1 MPETKLTGEDISF
14 ILNDGEEQ
22 MTEQNNKPVKMRSS
36 NIELY
41 RIFVM
46 LLIILHHYLVNSDL
60 FLTAMGDPDS
70 GASWIA
76 FVIGAYGKMGIN
88 CFVLITGYYMC
99 RKKISLRKYLLLLFE
114 VWFYSILLMII
125 DQIFGLETINLD
137 AVVYYMFLTQA
148 RSIQFVASF
157 LLFYPLIPFLNILIR
172 NLDFARHTILIS
184 LLLFIFTIRAN
195 IPDYVV
201 SLNYVFWFCVI
212 YLIGAYLNIYND
224 RFASF
229 TGDWRKMLAVVLA
242 LFVVS
247 VFAVKQGMM
256 LTAVSKEDLV
266 MFNMM
271 DSNKVIPVLL
281 AVVLFLFFK
290 SIRVPDSRFINLLGK
305 ATFGILILHTS
316 FGSLI
321 WNTLRPDQWYGS
333 AFIILHALA
342 CALGVFA
349 ACAVVDIIRI
359 YLFEKP
365 LFRLIGEKVDHIEQ
379 LAVDYCRKKLT
390 DKQS

>member
-1 MPETKLTGEDISF
+1 
-14 ILNDGEEQ
+14 

-195 IPDYVV
+195 IPNYVV

-212 YLIGAYLNIYND
+212 YLIGAYLRD
-224 RFASF
+224 
-229 TGDWRKMLAVVLA
+229 M
-242 LFVVS
+242 
-247 VFAVKQGMM
+247 
-256 LTAVSKEDLV
+256 
-266 MFNMM
+266 
-271 DSNKVIPVLL
+271 
-281 AVVLFLFFK
+281 
-290 SIRVPDSRFINLLGK
+290 NL
-305 ATFGILILHTS
+305 
-316 FGSLI
+316 
-321 WNTLRPDQWYGS
+321 Q
-333 AFIILHALA
+333 
-342 CALGVFA
+342 
-349 ACAVVDIIRI
+349 
-359 YLFEKP
+359 
-365 LFRLIGEKVDHIEQ
+365 
-379 LAVDYCRKKLT
+379 
-390 DKQS
+390 

>member
-1 MPETKLTGEDISF
+1 
-14 ILNDGEEQ
+14 
-22 MTEQNNKPVKMRSS
+22 MTEQNKKPVKMRSS